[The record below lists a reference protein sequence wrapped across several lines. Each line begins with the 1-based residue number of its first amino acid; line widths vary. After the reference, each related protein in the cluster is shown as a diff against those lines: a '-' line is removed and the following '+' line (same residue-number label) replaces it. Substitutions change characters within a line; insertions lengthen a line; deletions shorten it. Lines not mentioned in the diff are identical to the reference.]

1 MSKKIRVIQYG
12 LGAMGTE
19 MAKIILGKKDL
30 ELVGAII
37 NRPEKNGK
45 DVGELIGLAHK
56 VGIRAYNDARKV
68 CNECG
73 ADIMLHAAVSYVPKV
88 WEHIQPAVSKGINVI
103 TIAEEMGYPFVKYK
117 SLSRK
122 IDLAAKRNDISI
134 LGTGIN
140 PGFAMD
146 LMPILFSGICNRV
159 DSIRV
164 TRLIDFSPFGPSI
177 QKNIAIGMNRSEFM
191 RKLKTN
197 QLPLHIGLPE
207 SSYFL
212 AAALEWKL
220 GKVYEAREPVLAERD
235 IVIPGYM
242 KVKKGTI
249 AGFNHRCFSLIDG
262 KKRIIL
268 EELGRVDPKLDYYNE
283 IIINGKPN
291 LRERVNVPSGNITTT
306 NHTVN
311 LIPAVINARPGL
323 LSMMDLPPAPCLVNR
338 K

>member
-30 ELVGAII
+30 ELVGAIV
-37 NRPEKNGK
+37 NRPEKNGR
-45 DVGELIGLAHK
+45 DIGELIGLRK
-56 VGIRAYNDARKV
+56 KIGIKAYNDARKV
-68 CNECG
+68 CNECD

-88 WEHIQPAVSKGINVI
+88 WEQIQPAVKKGINVI
-103 TIAEEMGYPFVKYK
+103 TIAEEMGYPFIKYQ
-117 SLSRK
+117 SLSKRM
-122 IDLAAKRNDISI
+122 DLAAKKSNVSI

-146 LMPILFSGICNRV
+146 LMPILFSGICNRI
-159 DSIRV
+159 DSIKV

-177 QKNIAIGMNRSEFM
+177 QKNIAIGMKRNEFINKLRS
-191 RKLKTN
+191 N

-212 AAALEWKL
+212 AAALKWKL
-220 GKVYEAREPVLAERD
+220 DKVYETREPVLAGKD
-235 IVIPGYM
+235 IVIQGYM

-291 LRERVNVPSGNITTT
+291 LRERINVPSGNITTT
-306 NHTVN
+306 NHAVN
-311 LIPAVINARPGL
+311 LIPAVINARSGL
-323 LSMMDLPPAPCLVNR
+323 LSMLDLSPAPCLVNN